1 MSLASICRIP
11 NLPHNVLRHRQHV
24 KKFAKCVSAKN
35 LPFGAFF
42 STYYTPQHEYIKV
55 EGKVGTIGITDFA
68 QNSLGDV
75 VYVELPSVGETFSKG
90 DVFGAVESVKT
101 ASDTFTPVTG
111 KVEAINEQ
119 LTENS
124 HLVNEDAMNKG
135 WFIKISV
142 DDPTDLED
150 LMDEASYQK
159 HCENEEH

>member
-1 MSLASICRIP
+1 MSLASICRFSK
-11 NLPHNVLRHRQHV
+11 LPHNVLRHRQHV
-24 KKFAKCVSAKN
+24 KKIAQFVSTGN
-35 LPFGAFF
+35 LPFHSFF

-111 KVEAINEQ
+111 EVVAINEQ
-119 LTENS
+119 LAENS
-124 HLVNEDAMNKG
+124 HLVNEDAMGKG
-135 WFIKISV
+135 WFIKINV
-142 DDPTDLED
+142 DNPADLDD
-150 LMDEASYQK
+150 LMDESSYQE